1 MERSFIKSLLASI
14 LVLAF
19 VSAVMLTQGKAKV
32 SAQDV
37 SMRVLTADS
46 LQR

>member
-19 VSAVMLTQGKAKV
+19 VSAVMLTQVKEKT

-37 SMRVLTADS
+37 SMRVLTANS
-46 LQR
+46 QQR